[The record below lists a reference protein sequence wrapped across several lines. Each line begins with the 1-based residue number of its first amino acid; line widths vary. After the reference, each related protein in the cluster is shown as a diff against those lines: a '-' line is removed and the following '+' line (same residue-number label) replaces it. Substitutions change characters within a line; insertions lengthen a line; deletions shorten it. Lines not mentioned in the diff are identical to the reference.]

1 MKHFVLIF
9 TFIVLILSCSGAKEQ
24 SSVKFSSFT
33 MSLSASDIKGGVFI
47 YGESLINDDSF
58 TIVLK
63 PGELYKEFDVDSG
76 EWKFHA
82 VAYAGDKGP
91 LSGPIYC
98 DEFSSLLEPGEQELP
113 LFLSSAKCLEMQRNN
128 NSDATAIPDDN
139 GGVVFNP
146 VTLFSC
152 SGLYS
157 QGFPP
162 PTPCNGIYGSSK
174 SFRIGIREYQAI
186 NRYDLYK
193 PFTGNPLISNCY
205 TGNPGKGTDVIIPGI
220 YGDGEAVLNVV
231 IRAYDRIGCNGGFKE
246 YVMPRGIFGGTL
258 DSFYAY
264 GEEMSDRSVVYLDD
278 QFFAGYIP
286 GLKESTPNTNSG
298 EQGFMIQ
305 SNKIVGNESCTEV
318 KVDVMDS
325 SETTYIPAIKDY
337 NFTINRFDESGNE
350 LGDGSLMQVFSDAAC
365 TKVISSISILAGATE
380 ATFYQRPVVSG
391 KYSIS
396 LFEEQLER
404 SFFHDFF
411 VNSNQITLSQ
421 SSVEYYATYGD
432 PPIQG
437 DINLTWS
444 PGGIFNCTTSNSG
457 GGAINFNP
465 GASDCQSSPTGSCS
479 FKADMNPNFFP
490 LSGGVEE
497 YQPVL
502 NCSGG
507 GYTNEKVKLDFYL
520 EVVGASPVE
529 LVIKKPFQLPLEDSL
544 CYPVLIEARQ
554 DGFPFPVGAT
564 PIDMTITSSP
574 SDLDIYSTL
583 TSCEGASN
591 SVTLNV
597 NMTSGMLNSLIF
609 IRYNSPPVDGDI
621 TGLEINV
628 GTLAQNAYGL
638 SATTIFDYIKIPANS
653 LSSVNYFNAFSD
665 YTNYEISDVEFNE
678 KLKRIVYLGKEGSD
692 GLIRVQKDD
701 LSFYADVRIPGV
713 SGVCDGT
720 GNYNFSQIAID
731 EKRDVV
737 YISGI
742 CDAPPGPSM
751 RPFVM
756 KFIDEGFQLRLDTSF
771 AAANSNRFV
780 YVNDDIPVG
789 NEVPIA
795 VDSMGRAVVGFDRV
809 ATSKEAIFFRVTEDG
824 SNLDT
829 SSFNSPN
836 GFKKYLNLFPSA
848 TPDDLTISSLIVD
861 NEDHIYAS
869 GSVKIDRTGTT
880 FPYIM
885 RVSADGFTEA
895 IEHTTYY
902 GFNANAVRLKKAPV
916 TLSGDST
923 FIFVSEFHDG
933 SYERVGLCYTSWSG
947 SSLDPITCAANNDL
961 INQNLKIKSLDFD
974 YAGRVILSGQN
985 TSTGR
990 GYTLRTE
997 KLGNFNLA
1005 SPIPDEFSDSGSSK
1019 FFKMIPWEDGS
1030 YFFFGSAAGANQDA
1044 AYWNIQ

>member
-1 MKHFVLIF
+1 MKHIVLIF
-9 TFIVLILSCSGAKEQ
+9 TFIALIISCSGAKEQ

-33 MSLSASDIKGGVFI
+33 MSLSASDIKGGVLI

-113 LFLSSAKCLEMQRNN
+113 LFLSSAKCLEMQRNS

-162 PTPCNGIYGSSK
+162 PTPCNGLYGSSK

-220 YGDGEAVLNVV
+220 YGDGEAALNVV

-278 QFFAGYIP
+278 QFYAGYIP

-298 EQGFMIQ
+298 VQEFMIQ

-325 SETTYIPAIKDY
+325 SMTTYVPAIKDY
-337 NFTINRFDESGNE
+337 NFTIKRFDEFNNK
-350 LGDGSLMQVFSDAAC
+350 LGDGSLMQVYSDPSC
-365 TKVISSISILAGATE
+365 TNVISSVRILSGATE
-380 ATFYQRPVVSG
+380 VTFYQRPVVSG

-421 SSVEYYATYGD
+421 SSLEYYATYGD

-479 FKADMNPNFFP
+479 FKADMNPNFFSI
-490 LSGGVEE
+490 SGGVEE

-520 EVVGASPVE
+520 EVAGASPVE

-554 DGFPFPVGAT
+554 DGIPFFVGGT
-564 PIDMTITSSP
+564 SIDMAITSSF
-574 SDLDIYSTL
+574 SELNIYSSFGACVAGGTSTTL
-583 TSCEGASN
+583 SDNITTGLSS
-591 SVTLNV
+591 
-597 NMTSGMLNSLIF
+597 SLVF
-609 IRYNSPPVDGDI
+609 IRYNSPPADNEVTQLD
-621 TGLEINV
+621 INV
-628 GTLAQNAYGL
+628 GIVAQNTYGIPP
-638 SATTIFDYIKIPANS
+638 TTTFDYIKKPVNS
-653 LSSVNYFNAFSD
+653 LSSVNDHMAFSD
-665 YTNYEISDVEFNE
+665 HANFEISDVEFNE
-678 KLKRIVYLGKEGSD
+678 KLKRIVYLGKKGS
-692 GLIRVQKDD
+692 
-701 LSFYADVRIPGV
+701 
-713 SGVCDGT
+713 T
-720 GNYNFSQIAID
+720 
-731 EKRDVV
+731 
-737 YISGI
+737 
-742 CDAPPGPSM
+742 
-751 RPFVM
+751 
-756 KFIDEGFQLRLDTSF
+756 
-771 AAANSNRFV
+771 
-780 YVNDDIPVG
+780 
-789 NEVPIA
+789 
-795 VDSMGRAVVGFDRV
+795 
-809 ATSKEAIFFRVTEDG
+809 
-824 SNLDT
+824 
-829 SSFNSPN
+829 
-836 GFKKYLNLFPSA
+836 
-848 TPDDLTISSLIVD
+848 
-861 NEDHIYAS
+861 
-869 GSVKIDRTGTT
+869 
-880 FPYIM
+880 
-885 RVSADGFTEA
+885 
-895 IEHTTYY
+895 
-902 GFNANAVRLKKAPV
+902 
-916 TLSGDST
+916 
-923 FIFVSEFHDG
+923 
-933 SYERVGLCYTSWSG
+933 
-947 SSLDPITCAANNDL
+947 
-961 INQNLKIKSLDFD
+961 
-974 YAGRVILSGQN
+974 
-985 TSTGR
+985 
-990 GYTLRTE
+990 
-997 KLGNFNLA
+997 
-1005 SPIPDEFSDSGSSK
+1005 
-1019 FFKMIPWEDGS
+1019 
-1030 YFFFGSAAGANQDA
+1030 
-1044 AYWNIQ
+1044 